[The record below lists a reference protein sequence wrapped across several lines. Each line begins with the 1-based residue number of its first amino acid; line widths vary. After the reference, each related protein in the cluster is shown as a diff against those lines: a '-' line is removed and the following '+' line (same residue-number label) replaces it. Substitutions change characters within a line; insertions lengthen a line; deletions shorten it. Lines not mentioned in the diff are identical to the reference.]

1 MTVIAQMIAD
11 RLILRPSQ
19 HSISTTEKSRQ
30 MLPFG
35 RGSIETWMQ
44 RVGANRSEDVD
55 VFVLKFS
62 GTAGRAERATYH
74 PLDYW
79 TDLRAELWSVNPPG
93 YGGSSGTASLKTI
106 GDAARCVLSE
116 IKLVAK
122 DRPIV
127 IMGNSLGTVS
137 ALYLAANYNVAG
149 LILRNPPPLRQ
160 LIMGRHGWWNLWL
173 GSTLISRKVPPE
185 LCSIRNARAC
195 QCPAVFLSSRQ
206 DETVPATYQD
216 KVIQAYGGARQIV
229 SLQDADHSTSLNLA
243 EQREYSRNLEWIR
256 RTAIAAPP
264 RDLSVTR
271 SAGYKTQFE
280 DGRSSSVDR
289 HNVTG

>member
-1 MTVIAQMIAD
+1 MTLIAQMIAD

-35 RGSIETWMQ
+35 RGSIETWIQ
-44 RVGANRSEDVD
+44 RVGTNRPEEID

-79 TDLRAELWSVNPPG
+79 TNLRAELWSVNPPG
-93 YGGSSGTASLKTI
+93 YGGSSGTASLKTLA
-106 GDAARCVLSE
+106 DAARCVYAE
-116 IKLVAK
+116 IKAIAA

-137 ALYLAANYNVAG
+137 ALYLASQFDVAG

-173 GSTLISRKVPPE
+173 GSTIISRKVPLQ
-185 LCSIRNARAC
+185 LCSIQNAQAC
-195 QCPAVFLSSRQ
+195 RCPAVFLSSRQ
-206 DETVPATYQD
+206 DETVPAIYQD
-216 KVIQAYGGARQIV
+216 KVIQAYGGPSRIV
-229 SLQDADHSTSLNLA
+229 KLKEADHATSLNLV
-243 EQREYSRNLEWIR
+243 EQREYSQNLEWIR
-256 RTAIAAPP
+256 HAAIPVPAF
-264 RDLSVTR
+264 DLSVTR
-271 SAGYKTQFE
+271 ATGYPSQFE

-289 HNVTG
+289 HKVTR